1 MSRGPRIRWRIG
13 VLFGVGLLAVLS
25 IPVALYYGLRGSDEI
40 TGLPQPRQ
48 LAAIVRLAEIA
59 TPEERARAFEALQSA
74 QLSIRVAPEAE
85 VASDLD
91 PLWPSDEVRTAAY
104 EALLGDRVFAA
115 YAIPRS
121 LFPVAPVQP
130 LRAAEFRVGLEGGG
144 VLIVASEGVAMFSRA
159 GVPVG
164 FPTAFLGVVIAFVA
178 LLLLN
183 REFRPVQRLA
193 RAVEAID
200 PGDPNA
206 TLPEIRAGTAEVR
219 LLVDVFRQQQVQ
231 VTSLLKARSAM
242 IGGIQ
247 HDVRTFATRLRLR
260 IERLPDPE
268 DRRQAETDIADLV
281 SLMDGALL
289 ATRSEAGRLD
299 LELIDF
305 AELVRGEVEDRRASG
320 RDIELS
326 IDSMP
331 TGLDILGDR
340 VALRRVLFNL
350 VDNAL
355 RYGTSAHV
363 TLKAD
368 AGILELFIDDDGPG
382 IPAAKRDE
390 LMQPFSRLEASRSRE
405 TGGAGLGLA
414 IVQTLIAAHDGALSI
429 GDAPKGG
436 ARITVTFP
444 RFAPSNR
451 NRDR

>member
-1 MSRGPRIRWRIG
+1 MSSRPPIRWRIG
-13 VLFGVGLLAVLS
+13 VIFGVGLLAVLS
-25 IPVALYYGLRGSDEI
+25 IPVALYYTLRGPDEV

-48 LAAIVRLAEIA
+48 LAAIVRLAEVA
-59 TPEERARAFEALQSA
+59 SPEERARAFEALQSA

-85 VASDLD
+85 VVSDLD
-91 PLWPSDEVRTAAY
+91 LLWPSDEERTAAY
-104 EALLGDRVFAA
+104 EALLGDRAFAA
-115 YAIPRS
+115 YSIPRS

-130 LRAAEFRVGLEGGG
+130 LRAAEFRVGLARGG
-144 VLIVASEGVAMFSRA
+144 VLIVASEGVAMFSDR
-159 GVPVG
+159 GVPLG
-164 FPTAFLGVVIAFVA
+164 FPTAFLGVLIAFVA

-200 PGDPNA
+200 PGDTNA
-206 TLPEIRAGTAEVR
+206 ALPEIRAGTAEVR
-219 LLVDVFRQQQVQ
+219 RLIDVFRRQQAQ
-231 VTSLLKARSAM
+231 VTALLKTRSAL

-260 IERLPDPE
+260 IEKLPDPN
-268 DRRQAETDIADLV
+268 DRHQAETDIADLV
-281 SLMDGALL
+281 SLMDGALI
-289 ATRSEAGRLD
+289 ATRSEAGNLD

-305 AELVRGEVEDRRASG
+305 AELVRGEVDDRRASG

-326 IDSMP
+326 IESMP

-382 IPAAKRDE
+382 IPVAKRDE

-414 IVQTLIAAHDGALSI
+414 IVQTLVAAHDGTVLI

-436 ARITVTFP
+436 ARITVTLP
-444 RFAPSNR
+444 RFTPSTR
-451 NRDR
+451 AQH

>member
-1 MSRGPRIRWRIG
+1 MRSQ
-13 VLFGVGLLAVLS
+13 
-25 IPVALYYGLRGSDEI
+25 
-40 TGLPQPRQ
+40 GLPQPRQ
-48 LAAIVRLAEIA
+48 LAAIVRLAEVA

-91 PLWPSDEVRTAAY
+91 LLWPSDEERTAAY
-104 EALLGDRVFAA
+104 EALLGDRAFAA

-130 LRAAEFRVGLEGGG
+130 LRAAEFRVGLARGG

-260 IERLPDPE
+260 IEKLPDPE

-305 AELVRGEVEDRRASG
+305 AELVRNEVEDRRASG
-320 RDIELS
+320 RDIDLTSRPCQRASTSLGIGWRCDGFFSTSSTMRCDTGHRRMFLS
-326 IDSMP
+326 RRMP
-331 TGLDILGDR
+331 VFWNSALTTTAR
-340 VALRRVLFNL
+340 VSPQQNV
-350 VDNAL
+350 
-355 RYGTSAHV
+355 TS
-363 TLKAD
+363 
-368 AGILELFIDDDGPG
+368 
-382 IPAAKRDE
+382 
-390 LMQPFSRLEASRSRE
+390 
-405 TGGAGLGLA
+405 
-414 IVQTLIAAHDGALSI
+414 
-429 GDAPKGG
+429 
-436 ARITVTFP
+436 
-444 RFAPSNR
+444 
-451 NRDR
+451 

>member
-1 MSRGPRIRWRIG
+1 MSRTPRIRWRIG

-48 LAAIVRLAEIA
+48 LAAIVRLAEVA
-59 TPEERARAFEALQSA
+59 TPPERARAFAALQSA

-91 PLWPSDEVRTAAY
+91 LLWPSDKERTAAY
-104 EALLGDRVFAA
+104 EDLLGDRAFAA

-121 LFPVAPVQP
+121 LFPVAPFQP
-130 LRAAEFRVGLEGGG
+130 LRAAEFRVDLAGGG

-200 PGDPNA
+200 PADTSA
-206 TLPEIRAGTAEVR
+206 ALPEIRAGTSEVR
-219 LLVDVFRQQQVQ
+219 LLIDVFRRQQAQ
-231 VTSLLKARSAM
+231 VTSMLKARSAL

-289 ATRSEAGRLD
+289 ATRSEAGNLD

-305 AELVRGEVEDRRASG
+305 ADLVRGEVADRRTSG
-320 RDIELS
+320 HDVDITVES
-326 IDSMP
+326 SRE
-331 TGLDILGDR
+331 GFEILGDR

-363 TLKAD
+363 TVIEN
-368 AGILELFIDDDGPG
+368 GGNVILHVDDDGPG
-382 IPAAKRDE
+382 IPEAHRSD
-390 LMQPFSRLEASRSRE
+390 LMQPFSRLETSRSRE

-414 IVQTLIAAHDGALSI
+414 IVQTLVVAHDGTLSI
-429 GDAPKGG
+429 GDASTGG
-436 ARITVTFP
+436 ARITVELP
-444 RFAPSNR
+444 RFAPSVSGL
-451 NRDR
+451 D

>member
-1 MSRGPRIRWRIG
+1 VSRGPRIRWRIG

-85 VASDLD
+85 VVSDLD
-91 PLWPSDEVRTAAY
+91 LLWPSNEERTAAY
-104 EALLGDRVFAA
+104 EALLGDRAFAA

-130 LRAAEFRVGLEGGG
+130 LRAAEFRVDLAGGG
-144 VLIVASEGVAMFSRA
+144 VLIVASEGVVMFSRA

-183 REFRPVQRLA
+183 REFRPVQQLA

-200 PGDPNA
+200 PADTNA
-206 TLPEIRAGTAEVR
+206 ALPEIRSGTSEVR
-219 LLVDVFRQQQVQ
+219 LLIDVFRRQQAQ

-281 SLMDGALL
+281 SLMDGALI
-289 ATRSEAGRLD
+289 ATRSEAGMLD

-305 AELVRGEVEDRRASG
+305 ADLVRGEVADRQASG
-320 RDIELS
+320 HDVDLTVESSLV
-326 IDSMP
+326 
-331 TGLDILGDR
+331 GFDILGDR

-350 VDNAL
+350 VENAL
-355 RYGTSAHV
+355 RYGKLAHI
-363 TLKAD
+363 TLKAEK
-368 AGILELFIDDDGPG
+368 ASVTLRVDDNGPG
-382 IPAAKRDE
+382 IPAAKCEE
-390 LMQPFSRLEASRSRE
+390 LMQPFSRLEESRSRQ

-414 IVQTLIAAHDGALSI
+414 IVQTLVAAHDGHVSI
-429 GDAPKGG
+429 GNAPASG
-436 ARITVTFP
+436 ARITVTLPKFVSSTE
-444 RFAPSNR
+444 RQGT
-451 NRDR
+451 